1 MKITDRVVN
10 LKAKP
15 KNLLAAIDSKNGQI
29 TLAEG
34 SIFSD
39 GNFELNLPDIVVG
52 YSFLS
57 SFKNICKNINI
68 EPESL
73 KLAIV
78 DAFWLLDSSKTRI
91 GYIFQ
96 GSSQTSINSRL
107 GEKMISRWYAN
118 QSSQICGNASCGPNG
133 MAVNFKLD
141 LKKGWN
147 EVIRHFQSDATIS
160 IHTWQNSESMFW
172 FVSEDKEAQRIPS
185 LDRFMYQYEPF

>member
-1 MKITDRVVN
+1 MKIADRIIN
-10 LKAKP
+10 LNVKP
-15 KNLLAAIDSKNGQI
+15 TKLLAALESENGQM

-34 SIFSD
+34 SVFYNGD
-39 GNFELNLPDIVVG
+39 FELKLPAIIVG
-52 YSFLS
+52 YSYLS
-57 SFKNICKNINI
+57 SFKNICENINI

-73 KLAIV
+73 KFAIV
-78 DAFWLLDSSKTRI
+78 ETFWLLDSSKTRI

-96 GSSQTSINSRL
+96 GSSQTSIYRRL

-118 QSSQICGNASCGPNG
+118 QSSQICGNASCGPNR

-147 EVIRHFQSDATIS
+147 EVIWHFQSDATIS

-172 FVSEDKEAQRIPS
+172 FVSEEKEAQRIPS
-185 LDRFMYQYEPF
+185 LDRFM